1 MYITFTVTFVKMY
14 IDYDCFKK
22 FPSYTPISSHE
33 LLNDHDDST
42 FMSLSHFINL
52 IQFLFVFCVG
62 EFKKLNKYVLVIQQ
76 KVTNE
81 IQRQND
87 TNIFIYN

>member
-42 FMSLSHFINL
+42 FMSLSHFINYVTITFHQSNL
-52 IQFLFVFCVG
+52 
-62 EFKKLNKYVLVIQQ
+62 VLVCILCW
-76 KVTNE
+76 
-81 IQRQND
+81 
-87 TNIFIYN
+87 

>member
-52 IQFLFVFCVG
+52 I
-62 EFKKLNKYVLVIQQ
+62 
-76 KVTNE
+76 
-81 IQRQND
+81 
-87 TNIFIYN
+87 